1 MPFTLFLLRLFLFL
15 FPLVWK
21 ENDIYELSAQ
31 GTANLSNHRAV
42 YSSSSSSSSK
52 WHCVELRRFDHGLAR
67 SLECPRVV
75 RACVH
80 GQIECC
86 RCQATWRSVRLV
98 FHDLPALPP
107 TYLSVDVCLS
117 VCLSVSTSLKSI
129 CLMFAAFNC
138 SIGNRLP
145 PLPTRELCNIPFRTW
160 FALAMQIPRWD
171 KV

>member
-67 SLECPRVV
+67 SLEGPRVV
-75 RACVH
+75 RACVRAWSNRMLPLSGH
-80 GQIECC
+80 L
-86 RCQATWRSVRLV
+86 AVRPSC
-98 FHDLPALPP
+98 LPRPASPP
-107 TYLSVDVCLS
+107 TNLPVCRCLS
-117 VCLSVSTSLKSI
+117 VCLSQPVSSRSVW
-129 CLMFAAFNC
+129 CL
-138 SIGNRLP
+138 LP
-145 PLPTRELCNIPFRTW
+145 STAVLETGCPRFQLASSVIFRS
-160 FALAMQIPRWD
+160 ALD
-171 KV
+171 LH